1 MDHAAVMSS
10 HVLSTPA
17 APSDEAYAFF
27 QRKLR
32 YETDPS
38 DVYRDLENGVDAF
51 VVLDVR
57 SPEAY
62 AKSHV
67 PGALHLPQP
76 LITEAATAALPHD
89 KLLVVYCWSP
99 GCNGAT
105 KAAMKLSALGFAVKE
120 MLGGIEYWEER
131 ERYPVEHGGL
141 TERQPGRLKT
151 CIEE

>member
-1 MDHAAVMSS
+1 MEHTAVMSS

-38 DVYRDLENGVDAF
+38 DVYRDMQQGVDTF

-57 SPEAY
+57 SAEAY
-62 AKSHV
+62 TKSHV
-67 PGALHLPQP
+67 PGALHLPH
-76 LITEAATAALPHD
+76 TAMNAATTAALPHD
-89 KLLVVYCWSP
+89 KLLVVYCWGP

-105 KAAMKLSALGFAVKE
+105 KAAMQLSALGFTVKE
-120 MLGGIEYWEER
+120 MIGGIEYWEDR
-131 ERYPVEHGGL
+131 ERYLVE
-141 TERQPGRLKT
+141 RGR
-151 CIEE
+151 

>member
-1 MDHAAVMSS
+1 MDQAAVRSS

-38 DVYRDLENGVDAF
+38 DVYRDMQHGVEAF

-62 AKSHV
+62 PRSHV
-67 PGALHLPQP
+67 PGALHLPH
-76 LITEAATAALPHD
+76 TEMNAATIAALPHD
-89 KLLVVYCWSP
+89 KLLVVYCWGP
-99 GCNGAT
+99 GCNAAT
-105 KAAMKLSALGFAVKE
+105 KAAMKLSAFGFAVKE
-120 MLGGIEYWEER
+120 MIGGIEYWEER
-131 ERYPVEHGGL
+131 ERYPVERGGL
-141 TERQPGRLKT
+141 AVP
-151 CIEE
+151 